1 VTAFGVEA
9 GDFVLPPERPWN
21 PNPLELPPAAP
32 IAVEVNQRIFA
43 VPRDMLAA
51 AKPGHL
57 LALHAAH
64 VVRVEGDL
72 WVVREGHGEAYIIH
86 PAYVVV
92 PKPGRFAR
100 ETPVIA
106 AYRGRLHHGVV
117 KHLLRDRVVVR
128 FTDLR
133 FRLGDQKLDP
143 TRVGV
148 TGPGLSP
155 GGHAVYPTESGL
167 AHVLLVSRGDHPDG
181 KARWLTIGYGGAAEL
196 IDEERLRPLPVG
208 GRFRPRVGDTVR
220 AAYRGTMVMATLR
233 EIDRP
238 GWYTVKRERAGAPLL
253 IGPTEIMPAGD

>member
-1 VTAFGVEA
+1 MRGRALVFIALTACGGESDPVDTAAPSATVTAFGVEA

-21 PNPLELPPAAP
+21 PNPLELPTAP
-32 IAVEVNQRIFA
+32 PVSVAVNQRIFA

-72 WVVREGHGEAYIIH
+72 LVVREGHGEAYAIH

-92 PKPGRFAR
+92 PQPGRFAR
-100 ETPVIA
+100 ETLVIA
-106 AYRGRLHHGVV
+106 AHRGRLHHGVV

-128 FTDLR
+128 FTDLGS
-133 FRLGDQKLDP
+133 RLGDQKLDP

-148 TGPGLSP
+148 IGPGLSP

-167 AHVLLVSRGDHPDG
+167 AHVLLVSRGEHADG
-181 KARWLTIGYGGAAEL
+181 KARWLTIGYGGTADL
-196 IDEERLRPLPVG
+196 IDEERLQPLPVRQ
-208 GRFRPRVGDTVR
+208 RFRPRIGDTVR
-220 AAYRGTMVMATLR
+220 AA
-233 EIDRP
+233 
-238 GWYTVKRERAGAPLL
+238 
-253 IGPTEIMPAGD
+253 